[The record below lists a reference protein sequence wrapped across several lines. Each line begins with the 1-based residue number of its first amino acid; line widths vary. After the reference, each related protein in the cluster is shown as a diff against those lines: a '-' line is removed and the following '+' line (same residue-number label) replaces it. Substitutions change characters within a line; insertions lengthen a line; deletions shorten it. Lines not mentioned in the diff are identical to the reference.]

1 MLTDVRPVS
10 NGRRWHI
17 DHINNAP
24 DSEVALQRAFEWI
37 KAELRDCQVRRPG
50 DVEGLRWHLI
60 HDLAE
65 RYGHEIHRSRP
76 ADGFRHNPPPRL
88 PGGGWVAKPGANVRH
103 P

>member
-1 MLTDVRPVS
+1 MGVDLTAVP
-10 NGRRWHI
+10 NGRKWHI
-17 DHINNAP
+17 DHINEAP

-37 KAELRDCQVRRPG
+37 KAELRDCQVRRPR

-76 ADGFRHNPPPRL
+76 ADEFRHDPQRL

>member
-1 MLTDVRPVS
+1 MPVDLAAVP
-10 NGRRWHI
+10 NARKWHI
-17 DHINNAP
+17 DHVNKAP
-24 DSEVALQRAFEWI
+24 DSEIALQRAFEWI

-60 HDLAE
+60 HDLAA

-76 ADGFRHNPPPRL
+76 ADDFRTHPPKL
-88 PGGGWVAKPGANVRH
+88 PGGGWVRKSGVNVRE